1 MDFGLIRRL
10 QNRTDNKGNR
20 MNIQQIGKGL
30 SRVRV
35 RSKRK
40 RERLMRQIPE
50 AMIVDGDRVIV
61 PTGRGAEARRILK

>member
-1 MDFGLIRRL
+1 
-10 QNRTDNKGNR
+10 